1 MNYNKLFIIF
11 FIFLISCTDQS
22 KNIKYK
28 KNFISYSNKGFALIY
43 DDKHLNNKSVNKKID
58 NRSLIILNKNLIKDS
73 PVRVTN
79 LLNGKFLVAKIG
91 KLSKYPLFYNSV
103 ISKRI
108 ADELEI
114 NSEEPYVEIQTINIK
129 NSFIIN
135 KAKTFKEE
143 KKVANKAPV
152 ENITI
157 QNIGITPK
165 ITNKKNRKI
174 LKVKNKFNYIIKIA
188 DMYFENSATMLTNR
202 LANDHGI
209 NDIKTKKISKN
220 TFRVY
225 MGPFN
230 KLESIKKN
238 YNNIIKL
245 NFENIEIIKL

>member
-1 MNYNKLFIIF
+1 MYFPCWF
-11 FIFLISCTDQS
+11 C
-22 KNIKYK
+22 
-28 KNFISYSNKGFALIY
+28 
-43 DDKHLNNKSVNKKID
+43 
-58 NRSLIILNKNLIKDS
+58 
-73 PVRVTN
+73 
-79 LLNGKFLVAKIG
+79 
-91 KLSKYPLFYNSV
+91 PLFYNSV

-114 NSEEPYVEIQTINIK
+114 NSAEPYVEIQTINIK

-135 KAKTFKEE
+135 KAKTYKEE

-157 QNIGITPK
+157 KNIGITP
-165 ITNKKNRKI
+165 ITSNKKNKKKSKSI
-174 LKVKNKFNYIIKIA
+174 NKFHYIIKIA
-188 DMYFENSATMLTNR
+188 DMYFEDSAIMLRNR
-202 LANDHGI
+202 LSDDHGI
-209 NDIKTKKISKN
+209 NDIKIKKLYKN
-220 TFRVY
+220 SFRVY